1 MERFYIYN
9 CLNKKEDN
17 KEIKVIVPGWINIE
31 KYKNNKNLEFLSLNK
46 NKVKTLQTIDGYFN
60 ISLGSNSYNYHPFP
74 TDKNERTKIT
84 IEMFMNKKEIEA
96 IKILNNKYNIIV
108 TDNMKISE
116 AVNNIFDDNNLENQQ
131 KVPEYKDKKVNE
143 YELLSSVLNYYLQN
157 CNLDKLEKEV
167 SSQEV
172 QYIAKFGDSL
182 FEVHLLEVLKSNKI
196 PVDPIKDFMRS
207 NSNMKSTLIKK
218 GFYELSSNNI
228 DSHFCGSLFEALY
241 WISYKQK
248 NYKVLNSLFNEATGL
263 ELKQEELF
271 YI

>member
-60 ISLGSNSYNYHPFP
+60 ISLGSNSYNYHPLP
-74 TDKNERTKIT
+74 KDKNERTKIT
-84 IEMFMNKKEIEA
+84 IEMFMKKKEEEV
-96 IKILNNKYNIIV
+96 IKILKNKYNIIV

-116 AVNNIFDDNNLENQQ
+116 AVNNLFDNNLENQQ
-131 KVPEYKDKKVNE
+131 KIPEYKDKKVNE

-157 CNLDKLEKEV
+157 CNLDKITKEV
-167 SSQEV
+167 SSQEI

-182 FEVHLLEVLKSNKI
+182 FDVHLLEVLKFNKI

-248 NYKVLNSLFNEATGL
+248 NYEVLNSLFNNATGL
-263 ELKQEELF
+263 KLKQEELF